1 MFAIRK
7 QNKSLTKNR
16 RQLILDFTE
25 KDEPSK
31 TDIRNLRR
39 ALSHDPRDS
48 H

>member
-16 RQLILDFTE
+16 RQLIHDFAE
-25 KDEPSK
+25 KEDPSK
-31 TDIRNLRR
+31 TDVRILRR